1 MNDSTEQQVLE
12 GEISLSDIWNTVQR
26 RFLLIILVLVVFI
39 AGSILHLQNI
49 TETFQ
54 STVVLLIQS
63 PNNSMQNIGYMDYYA
78 SEQWTQTYA
87 EMIKGDPVT
96 KETAK
101 RIPYPKFSASKI
113 QDGLTVEAVRNT
125 LLLKISFTYTQGIYA
140 KKVVDTISEVFI
152 EKTSELYES
161 NIKASTKKLERN
173 IQDIESQIETIQK
186 ALSENILTQSEIT
199 LKQNKLKGLYD
210 LKSILDENLQRQIIA
225 EQQLI
230 PSVKVYQEGT
240 LPTSASNKKVNLTV
254 SIAGVLGL
262 FVGLLL
268 AFLLEYLDDTIKTEE
283 DIKKITNQRV
293 LGIIPRFGQKAENSY
308 YSPYS
313 TGYGKYNKKPG

>member
-1 MNDSTEQQVLE
+1 MNNNPEEQVLE
-12 GEISLSDIWNTVQR
+12 GEISLSDIWNTIQR
-26 RFLLIILVLVVFI
+26 RFLLIILVLVVFLS
-39 AGSILHLQNI
+39 ASILYLQKI
-49 TETFQ
+49 TVTYQ
-54 STVVLLIQS
+54 STATLLVQAPS
-63 PNNSMQNIGYMDYYA
+63 NSMQSNPFPDYSI
-78 SEQWTQTYA
+78 SERWTQTYA
-87 EMIKGDPVT
+87 EMIQGEPVT

-101 RIPYPKFSASKI
+101 RIPYPSFSSGQI
-113 QDGLTVEAVRNT
+113 RSGLTVEAVRNT
-125 LLLKISFTYTQGIYA
+125 LLLKISFTYTQAIYA

-152 EKTSELYES
+152 EKTSDLYES
-161 NIKASTKKLERN
+161 NIQASSKKLQSN
-173 IQDIESQIETIQK
+173 IQEIETQIETIQK
-186 ALSENILTQSEIT
+186 DLSENILTPEEIAQKQS
-199 LKQNKLKGLYD
+199 KLKSLYE
-210 LKSILDENLQRQIIA
+210 LKSILDENLQKQIIT

-240 LPTSASNKKVNLTV
+240 SPTTPNNKKVGLTL

-308 YSPYS
+308 YYPYS
-313 TGYGKYNKKPG
+313 SGYGKYYKKPD